1 MFQVNYNADDI
12 RNQEFHLFFR
22 GYKPQEVEE
31 FLDKIA
37 EDYVMVADYEELV
50 LEKKELEE
58 TVDKLREKV
67 RYLEATSL

>member
-1 MFQVNYNADDI
+1 MNYNADDI
-12 RNQEFHLFFR
+12 RNQEFHLSFC

-37 EDYVMVADYEELV
+37 EDYMRVADYDELV

-67 RYLEATSL
+67 RYLESTSL

>member
-1 MFQVNYNADDI
+1 MNYNADDI
-12 RNQEFHLFFR
+12 RNQEFDLSFR

-37 EDYVMVADYEELV
+37 EDYVTVADYDELV
-50 LEKKELEE
+50 LAKKELEE

>member
-1 MFQVNYNADDI
+1 MNYNVDDI
-12 RNQEFHLFFR
+12 RNQEFHLSFR

-37 EDYVMVADYEELV
+37 EDYEELV

-67 RYLEATSL
+67 RYLESTSL

>member
-1 MFQVNYNADDI
+1 MNYNVDDI
-12 RNQEFHLFFR
+12 RNQEFHLSFR
-22 GYKPQEVEE
+22 GYKPQEVEK

-37 EDYVMVADYEELV
+37 EDYVTVSDYEELV

-67 RYLEATSL
+67 RYLESTSL

>member
-1 MFQVNYNADDI
+1 MNYNADDI
-12 RNQEFHLFFR
+12 RNQEFPLSFR

-37 EDYVMVADYEELV
+37 EDYVTVADYEELI

-67 RYLEATSL
+67 RYLESTSL

>member
-1 MFQVNYNADDI
+1 MNYNVDDI
-12 RNQEFHLFFR
+12 RNQEFHLSFR

-37 EDYVMVADYEELV
+37 EDYVTVSDYEKLV

-58 TVDKLREKV
+58 TVDELREKV

>member
-1 MFQVNYNADDI
+1 MNYNVDDI
-12 RNQEFHLFFR
+12 RNQEFHLSFR
-22 GYKPQEVEE
+22 GHKPQEVEE

-37 EDYVMVADYEELV
+37 EDYVTVADYEELV

>member
-1 MFQVNYNADDI
+1 MQINTVRRHHPN
-12 RNQEFHLFFR
+12 
-22 GYKPQEVEE
+22 EVWAVR
-31 FLDKIA
+31 LH
-37 EDYVMVADYEELV
+37 YEEVV

>member
-1 MFQVNYNADDI
+1 MNYNVDAI
-12 RNQEFHLFFR
+12 RNQEFHLSFR

-37 EDYVMVADYEELV
+37 EDYMRVADYDELV
-50 LEKKELEE
+50 LAKKELEE
-58 TVDKLREKV
+58 TVDKLRERV

>member
-1 MFQVNYNADDI
+1 MNYNADDI
-12 RNQEFHLFFR
+12 RNQEFHLSFR
-22 GYKPQEVEE
+22 GYKSQEVEG

-37 EDYVMVADYEELV
+37 EDYVTVSDYEELV

-67 RYLEATSL
+67 RYLESTSL

>member
-1 MFQVNYNADDI
+1 MNYNVDDI
-12 RNQEFHLFFR
+12 RNQEFRLSFR

-37 EDYVMVADYEELV
+37 EDYVTVTDYDELV
-50 LEKKELEE
+50 LAKKELEE

-67 RYLEATSL
+67 RYLESTSL

>member
-1 MFQVNYNADDI
+1 MNYNVDNI
-12 RNQEFHLFFR
+12 RNQEFHLSFR

-37 EDYVMVADYEELV
+37 EDYMRVADYDELV
-50 LEKKELEE
+50 LAKKELEE
-58 TVDKLREKV
+58 TVDKLRERV

>member
-1 MFQVNYNADDI
+1 MNYNADDI
-12 RNQEFHLFFR
+12 RNQEFHLSFR

-37 EDYVMVADYEELV
+37 EDYVTVADY
-50 LEKKELEE
+50 EE

-67 RYLEATSL
+67 RYLESTSL

>member
-1 MFQVNYNADDI
+1 MNYNVDNI
-12 RNQEFHLFFR
+12 RNQEFHLSFR

-37 EDYVMVADYEELV
+37 EDYMRVADYDELV
-50 LEKKELEE
+50 LAKKELEE
-58 TVDKLREKV
+58 TVDKFRERV

>member
-1 MFQVNYNADDI
+1 MS
-12 RNQEFHLFFR
+12 FR
-22 GYKPQEVEE
+22 GYKPQEVEG

-37 EDYVMVADYEELV
+37 EDYVTVSDYEELV

>member
-1 MFQVNYNADDI
+1 MNYNVDAI
-12 RNQEFHLFFR
+12 RNQEFHLSFR

-37 EDYVMVADYEELV
+37 EDYVIVADYEKLV

-67 RYLEATSL
+67 RYLEATSV

>member
-1 MFQVNYNADDI
+1 MNYNADDI
-12 RNQEFHLFFR
+12 RNQEFHLSFR
-22 GYKPQEVEE
+22 GYKPHEVEE

-37 EDYVMVADYEELV
+37 EDYVTVADYEELV

-67 RYLEATSL
+67 RYLESTSL

>member
-1 MFQVNYNADDI
+1 MNYNVDDI
-12 RNQEFHLFFR
+12 RNREFHLSFR

-37 EDYVMVADYEELV
+37 EDYVIVADYEKLV

-58 TVDKLREKV
+58 TVNKLREKV

>member
-1 MFQVNYNADDI
+1 MNYNVDDI
-12 RNQEFHLFFR
+12 RNQEFHLSFR

-37 EDYVMVADYEELV
+37 EDYVTVADY
-50 LEKKELEE
+50 EE

-67 RYLEATSL
+67 RYLESTSL

>member
-1 MFQVNYNADDI
+1 MNYNVDDI
-12 RNQEFHLFFR
+12 RNKEFHLSFR
-22 GYKPQEVEE
+22 GYKPQEVEG

-37 EDYVMVADYEELV
+37 EDYVTVSDYEELV

-67 RYLEATSL
+67 RYLESTSL